1 MTYSNNKITCSQKG
15 ISLIEILLALAILG
29 VIGFYFSGMI
39 NLVDQGDRTD
49 RCLARMNEI
58 ADQLKEFY
66 RGRQN
71 LPDPSENAALEAIL
85 ANAGEV
91 PVQQLNLAQKYRLDT
106 WGQHFLYARPVK
118 QDGRGREITDI
129 AGFKVDGLVVAG
141 VLITLGPN
149 QLPDYNFDETVSP
162 PEFTTSG
169 DDMLLPITLEKE
181 AFEIAMEALEV
192 LDKRVSAYDRHF
204 AGIDNRDLPNT
215 PIDNLKTSY
224 EHTAPVPPLPYPPYP
239 NPIVSD
245 PEAPG
250 YHPDREDFLR
260 SENYLLID
268 ADGCVPAIT
277 DAGPICIPA
286 PPANTLANDP
296 NCGRASI
303 DACPNSLDALNRILN
318 IYRLGD
324 IYAIDPWG
332 NPYQWGNSASFGN
345 EDRRYHLFFSM
356 GPDGE
361 ANTLDDITPY

>member
-39 NLVDQGDRTD
+39 TLVDQGDRTD

-71 LPDPSENAALEAIL
+71 LPDPSENAALETIL

-118 QDGRGREITDI
+118 QDGRGQEITDI
-129 AGFKVDGLVVAG
+129 AGFKVDGRDAAG
-141 VLITLGPN
+141 ILISLGPN
-149 QLPDYNFDETVSP
+149 QKADYDQNDT
-162 PEFTTSG
+162 EFTTSG

-268 ADGCVPAIT
+268 ADGCAPASGGTIVRN
-277 DAGPICIPA
+277 CLVQ
-286 PPANTLANDP
+286 PPARNLENDP

-303 DACPNSLDALNRILN
+303 DSCDTSLDALEDLREIFE
-318 IYRLGD
+318 LGER
-324 IYAIDPWG
+324 YLLDPWG
-332 NPYQWGNSASFGN
+332 NPYQWGNSAIFGN